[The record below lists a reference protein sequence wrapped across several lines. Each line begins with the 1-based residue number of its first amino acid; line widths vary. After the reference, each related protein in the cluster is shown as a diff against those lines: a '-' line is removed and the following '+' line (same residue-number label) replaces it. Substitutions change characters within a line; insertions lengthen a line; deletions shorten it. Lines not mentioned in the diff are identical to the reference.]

1 VIKDK
6 AILPISYFGPIKYY
20 KLLNTNDCKIEQHE
34 NYQKRTIRNRTKVLA
49 ANGILSLSVP
59 LRKGKT
65 QSTITET
72 LISNDTAWREV
83 HIKSIKSAYSSS
95 PYFEYYFD
103 AIAELIAKPHRTL
116 FELDLATINHFSD
129 LGIIEPVSFTKSYVK
144 VLPEDQ
150 LDFRAEKDWL
160 SQSIEPY
167 IQVFESKFG
176 FTPQLSILDA
186 LFNLGPE
193 TGKLINE

>member
-1 VIKDK
+1 MTKDK

-20 KLLNTNDCKIEQHE
+20 KLLNTYNCKIEQHE
-34 NYQKRTIRNRTKVLA
+34 NYQKRTIRNRTKILA

-65 QSTITET
+65 QSAIKET
-72 LISNDTAWREV
+72 LISDDTDWRAV

-103 AIAELIAKPHRTL
+103 TLAELISRPYKTL
-116 FELDLATINHFSD
+116 FELDLATTNHFSE
-129 LGIIEPVSFTKSYVK
+129 LGFIEPVSFTNSYAK
-144 VLPEDQ
+144 VLPKDQ
-150 LDFRAEKDWL
+150 MDFRAENDWL
-160 SQSIEPY
+160 CQPIEPY

-193 TGKLINE
+193 TDKLINE